1 MQIPEL
7 QFFLK
12 VKREMMASRIQKA
25 FFVSLLVS
33 ATIIVRDFINC
44 NTFVLN
50 VLKKAGVDESF
61 LSDWCRLQR
70 SRVDWEGLVSSC
82 RHKMAWKHREMSSIK
97 RTDPKRSFIS
107 RWQLRPQ
114 G

>member
-1 MQIPEL
+1 
-7 QFFLK
+7 
-12 VKREMMASRIQKA
+12 MMASRMQKA
-25 FFVSLLVS
+25 FLVSVLVS
-33 ATIIVRDFINC
+33 AAVIVRDFYNC
-44 NTFVLN
+44 NTFVALN
-50 VLKKAGVDESF
+50 VLKKARVDESF

-82 RHKMAWKHREMSSIK
+82 RHKMAWKHREMSSMN
-97 RTDPKRSFIS
+97 RTDPKRSFMS

>member
-1 MQIPEL
+1 
-7 QFFLK
+7 
-12 VKREMMASRIQKA
+12 MMASRMQKA
-25 FFVSLLVS
+25 FLVSVLVS
-33 ATIIVRDFINC
+33 AAVIVRDFYNC
-44 NTFVLN
+44 NTFVAFN
-50 VLKKAGVDESF
+50 VLKKARVDESF

-82 RHKMAWKHREMSSIK
+82 RHKMAWKHREMSSMN

>member
-1 MQIPEL
+1 
-7 QFFLK
+7 
-12 VKREMMASRIQKA
+12 MASRMQKA
-25 FFVSLLVS
+25 FFVSVLVS
-33 ATIIVRDFINC
+33 AAIIVRDFYNC
-44 NTFVLN
+44 STFFFSLN
-50 VLKKAGVDESF
+50 FLKKARVDESF

-82 RHKMAWKHREMSSIK
+82 RSKMAWKHRDMNLK
-97 RTDPKRSFIS
+97 NRTDQKRSFIS

>member
-1 MQIPEL
+1 MG
-7 QFFLK
+7 
-12 VKREMMASRIQKA
+12 SRRQKA
-25 FFVSLLVS
+25 FFVSVLVS
-33 ATIIVRDFINC
+33 AAIIVRDFYDC
-44 NTFVLN
+44 NTFVSLN
-50 VLKKAGVDESF
+50 VLKKARVDESF

-70 SRVDWEGLVSSC
+70 SRVDWEELVSSC
-82 RHKMAWKHREMSSIK
+82 RHKMAWKHREMSSIN